1 MNWLSTRPQI
11 EVIENG
17 AERGMH
23 EVKKC
28 NSCGN
33 TYPENLSFCLNDG
46 SPLVLIE
53 TMIGTV
59 LDGRYRLDKLIGEGG
74 MGEVYRATHIH
85 IDTQFAVKLLRPE
98 FVANQTAIKRFQLEA
113 KAAGRIHHP
122 NAVRVT
128 DFGVTPE
135 RIVYL
140 VMELAQGKSL
150 RSLVRNEKK
159 LDYLRAINI
168 VRQICGAVD
177 AAHRSGVIHRDLK
190 PDNILIEKVQN
201 AERVKVLDFGIAKL
215 RETKTEGFLTQAGT
229 IIGTPQYMSPEQ
241 CQSKP
246 LDPSSDIYSIGVLLY
261 EMLTGDVP
269 FDGES
274 FIQVVY
280 EQVNTPPRPLWEISP
295 EVPLAVAQVV
305 MRALEKEPQQR
316 QSSAIQLSDE
326 LKAAVEAVGEGGSL
340 SMTSPF
346 GISPLKSAEIR
357 TPIEELP
364 TLEEEQGDALPSLT
378 DERPPSFDRETSVLP
393 RRGTETDGPPTK
405 GELKRSTSPDQEA
418 PAVQKPAALELEI
431 KAAAPRSK
439 SKTPL
444 IAIAAIALV
453 AMAGTIAY
461 FSLRPSGNVP
471 EPPPATTPE
480 GMILIP
486 GGKFMMGRND
496 GAADEGPA
504 HEVEIK
510 PFLLDAQEVTNRD
523 YKKFVDAANRPAPKH
538 WKDGSYVPDEAR
550 YPVTHVTWEDATAY
564 AKWANKRLPTEAEWE
579 YAARGGDKGYLYPWG
594 NEWQI
599 GYANVDRKGQ
609 AKPAPVR
616 SFEKDVSPFGIYDM
630 AGNVSEWVQD
640 FYSERYGANPD
651 QRLRVYRGGNFLDAP
666 ETSMN
671 TYRWS
676 DFPVEIPD
684 NQILRVG
691 FRCAKD
697 LEQR

>member
-1 MNWLSTRPQI
+1 MREI
-11 EVIENG
+11 
-17 AERGMH
+17 R
-23 EVKKC
+23 KC
-28 NSCGN
+28 NTCGN
-33 TYPENLSFCLNDG
+33 TYAENLSFCLNDG

-85 IDTQFAVKLLRPE
+85 IDTEFAVKLLRPE

-135 RIVYL
+135 QIVYL
-140 VMELAQGKSL
+140 VMELARGKSL
-150 RSLVRNEKK
+150 RSLLRSEKRF
-159 LDYLRAINI
+159 DYLRAINI

-190 PDNILIEKVQN
+190 PDNILIEKVQDT
-201 AERVKVLDFGIAKL
+201 ERVKVLDFGIAKL
-215 RETKTEGFLTQAGT
+215 RETKTDGFLTQAGT

-241 CQSKP
+241 CQGKS
-246 LDPSSDIYSIGVLLY
+246 LDPTSDIYSIGILLY

-274 FIQVVY
+274 LIQVVY
-280 EQVNTPPRPLWEISP
+280 EQLHTPPRPLS
-295 EVPLAVAQVV
+295 EVAPDAPPAIAQVV
-305 MRALEKEPQQR
+305 MRALEKEPHQR

-346 GISPLKSAEIR
+346 GISPLKSAEMR

-364 TLEEEQGDALPSLT
+364 TLEEEGDAPPSLT
-378 DERPPSFDRETSVLP
+378 AERPPSSDRETSVLP
-393 RRGTETDGPPTK
+393 RRRPGTDGSSTK
-405 GELKRSTSPDQEA
+405 GEARRSTSPNQKA
-418 PAVQKPAALELEI
+418 SAAQKPADHELGAR
-431 KAAAPRSK
+431 AATPGRK
-439 SKTPL
+439 SQTSL
-444 IAIAAIALV
+444 IAIAAIVLTAL
-453 AMAGTIAY
+453 AGTIAY
-461 FSLRPSGNVP
+461 FSLRPSQVVP
-471 EPPPATTPE
+471 QSPSPTTPE
-480 GMILIP
+480 GMVFIP
-486 GGKFMMGRND
+486 GGKFVMGRND
-496 GAADEGPA
+496 GESDEGPA

-510 PFLLDAQEVTNRD
+510 PFFLDAQEVTNRD
-523 YKKFVDAANRPAPKH
+523 YKKFVDGAGHAAPKH

-594 NEWQI
+594 NQWQP
-599 GYANVDRKGQ
+599 GYANVDRKGL

-640 FYSERYGANPD
+640 FYSERYGGTPD

-666 ETSMN
+666 ETN

-676 DFPVEIPD
+676 DYPIEIPD
-684 NQILRVG
+684 GQILRVG

-697 LEQR
+697 AEQR